1 MRPCRWPSGSIDWGT
16 VGRVGAPRARP
27 RPLRVNGRVMP
38 QAYPARAN
46 GRVVAPCRPPAASG
60 GLTAPDKMGKRRKTR
75 EVALQFLYQLD
86 LNSDDDPT
94 PHEVEFWARHPV
106 DADTRVFGDALV
118 RGTKVNQAKIDQMIS
133 QFTEHWDLQ
142 RMAVVDRNILRL
154 AVYELLW
161 TADVPPK
168 VAINEAI
175 EIAKKFGTKESSRFI
190 NGVLDRI
197 HKELRPIS

>member
-1 MRPCRWPSGSIDWGT
+1 
-16 VGRVGAPRARP
+16 
-27 RPLRVNGRVMP
+27 
-38 QAYPARAN
+38 
-46 GRVVAPCRPPAASG
+46 
-60 GLTAPDKMGKRRKTR
+60 MGKRRKTR

-86 LNSDDDPT
+86 LNGEDDPT

-106 DADTRVFGDALV
+106 DGSTRVFGDALV
-118 RGTKVNQAKIDQMIS
+118 RGAKANQAKIDQVIS
-133 QFTEHWDLQ
+133 QCAEHWDLE

-197 HKELRPIS
+197 HKELRTIS